1 MFFCYPKRPYGA
13 VSRAIAALACQ
24 QLLPLNAL
32 QLANIVHFIADDTA
46 RHRLSSSTSC
56 IRPGSSVE
64 LHNTD
69 TNERGW
75 LQVVYPAQASYRRGR
90 ISIVSPLGA
99 ALIGKAPDAGIQL
112 TVLRQHLH
120 FRVLTVLNV
129 THRQTRR
136 S

>member
-1 MFFCYPKRPYGA
+1 MFFCYPKRPSGA
-13 VSRAIAALACQ
+13 VGHVIAALACQ
-24 QLLPLNAL
+24 QLLPLSAL
-32 QLANIVHFIADDTA
+32 QLASVVHLIADDNDKK
-46 RHRLSSSTSC
+46 RLNTNVSC

-69 TNERGW
+69 TDERGW
-75 LQVVYPAQASYRRGR
+75 LQLVYPSQSCYRKSC

-99 ALIGKAPDAGIQL
+99 ALMGKAPDATIQL
-112 TVLRQHLH
+112 TVLRQHLR